1 MSRQPPWFLVAP
13 IAGIAYLLI
22 GRLFAVP
29 HSHVQAWRLAAW
41 LASGVVFASHIAYEH
56 FRLRHTPRSA
66 AFHAAVG
73 VAIGA
78 FGLAVWGAVRSLLA
92 TSQFRTTWRLAL
104 ILWPAFTA
112 LPAFLVAWVAGVAL
126 ERFTRTRAK
135 P

>member
-1 MSRQPPWFLVAP
+1 MSRQPPWFLVAL

-41 LASGVVFASHIAYEH
+41 LASGVVFASHIAYEQ

-78 FGLAVWGAVRSLLA
+78 FGLAVWGAIRSLLA

-126 ERFTRTRAK
+126 RHVARTK
-135 P
+135 TEP